1 MLTKGKLNKFF
12 NKYPEALTD
21 IANRNYNGLYQYINE
36 NVAQYEIGDFT
47 LFLINSGLL
56 DIDNSLT

>member
-21 IANRNYNGLYQYINE
+21 IANRNYNGLY
-36 NVAQYEIGDFT
+36 
-47 LFLINSGLL
+47 
-56 DIDNSLT
+56 